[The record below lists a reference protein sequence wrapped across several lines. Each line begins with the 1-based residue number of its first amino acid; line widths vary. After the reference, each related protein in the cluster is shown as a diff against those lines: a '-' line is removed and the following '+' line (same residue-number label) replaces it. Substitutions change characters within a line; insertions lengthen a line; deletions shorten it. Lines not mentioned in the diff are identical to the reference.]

1 MRRLSAAAFVAYC
14 SYAICR
20 TPLLPLFARDLGAGP
35 SLVGF
40 VMGASTLTGIFL
52 KLPAGALSD
61 VLGRRRLLLA
71 GALVFAC
78 LPFTYLAVSTLTLL
92 IVVRFVHGSA
102 TAVFGPVASAS
113 LSDIA
118 PPANRG
124 AWLSCTRPPRAPARR
139 WARLSPVTS
148 SRPAVSIWRSSIA
161 GAIGLGVPLI
171 VAGWRAAPA
180 SPSATR
186 VSWREFKRGVVEV
199 GGDRL
204 VLVTSCAQAA
214 QFVLNG
220 TLSAFLPL
228 YGREGLGL
236 TVTELGWLFGVQTL
250 TTLAVRPAI
259 GWLSDRAGRQ
269 WIIVTGLTVCS
280 VAVFAL
286 SLASTSWMLVVAV
299 ITYAAGVATT
309 TAATSAYIT
318 DVTRG
323 ARYGAAHGVFGTI
336 YDIGD
341 ALGPIVAGLLIVA
354 VGYAR
359 MFQIMAVLALTMAL
373 AFARMARSRS
383 VTR

>member
-1 MRRLSAAAFVAYC
+1 V
-14 SYAICR
+14 
-20 TPLLPLFARDLGAGP
+20 
-35 SLVGF
+35 
-40 VMGASTLTGIFL
+40 
-52 KLPAGALSD
+52 
-61 VLGRRRLLLA
+61 
-71 GALVFAC
+71 
-78 LPFTYLAVSTLTLL
+78 
-92 IVVRFVHGSA
+92 
-102 TAVFGPVASAS
+102 
-113 LSDIA
+113 
-118 PPANRG
+118 
-124 AWLSCTRPPRAPARR
+124 
-139 WARLSPVTS
+139 
-148 SRPAVSIWRSSIA
+148 
-161 GAIGLGVPLI
+161 
-171 VAGWRAAPA
+171 
-180 SPSATR
+180 
-186 VSWREFKRGVVEV
+186 
-199 GGDRL
+199 
-204 VLVTSCAQAA
+204 
-214 QFVLNG
+214 
-220 TLSAFLPL
+220 
-228 YGREGLGL
+228 
-236 TVTELGWLFGVQTL
+236 

-318 DVTRG
+318 DLTRG